1 METSRL
7 AMYLVIATF
16 AILAS
21 IWYLAKEPPDDELT
35 NLVHLLARH

>member
-7 AMYLVIATF
+7 AMYFVIAAF

-21 IWYLAKEPPDDELT
+21 LWLMAKEPPDDELT

>member
-7 AMYLVIATF
+7 AMYLIIATF

-21 IWYLAKEPPDDELT
+21 IWFMAKEPPFEEMT